1 MNEIILS
8 NSVMPVIEDCGLLA
22 ASEPFYHMDRTAD
35 FNVLIYVIS
44 GTIYVTE
51 DGTDYEINPGELLFL
66 KSGVHHWGAKEIK
79 KGTQWYF
86 FHFRGGA
93 GGENRFEREI
103 ALPKKLT
110 GLENSRTERLI
121 EQYVDF
127 FFSEN
132 EMMPWLAGYKLFELL
147 TELAYRG
154 IKKTA
159 PQSLADRLCLY
170 LQEHYREPFSAA
182 VLEKEFFLSY
192 KHMASVFRREKNI
205 TMQQYHTRIRMN
217 TACRLLKST
226 LMSVG
231 EIAAEVG
238 YKDALYFSRCF
249 RAVHGM
255 SPSGYRRSGVVY

>member
-8 NSVMPVIEDCGLLA
+8 NSSMPVIEDCGLLA
-22 ASEPFYHMDRTAD
+22 ASEPFYHMDRTAA
-35 FNVLIYVIS
+35 FNVIIYVTD
-44 GTIYVTE
+44 GAIYVTE
-51 DGTDYEINPGELLFL
+51 DGEDYEVNPGELLFL
-66 KSGVHHWGAKEIK
+66 KSGVHHWGRREIR
-79 KGTQWYF
+79 KGTRWYY
-86 FHFRGGA
+86 FHFRDGA
-93 GGENRFEREI
+93 GSEGRFRREI

-110 GLENSRTERLI
+110 GLKNSRAERLI
-121 EQYVDF
+121 AEYIDF

-132 EMMPWLAGYKLFELL
+132 DMMPWLAGYKLFELL
-147 TELAYRG
+147 TELAYRE

-159 PQSLADRLCLY
+159 PESLADRLCAY

-182 VLEKEFFLSY
+182 ALEKEFFLSY
-192 KHMASVFRREKNI
+192 KHMAAVFKRERQI
-205 TMQQYHTRIRMN
+205 TMQQYHTRVRMN

-231 EIAAEVG
+231 DVAAEVG

-249 RAVHGM
+249 RAAQGV